1 MGLGIENDIWEI
13 QDKLRDQLESHK
25 NNLRA
30 KGGFVF
36 VLDNCIERIN
46 QKTQEKTVTPSRLW
60 DLFKD
65 DEVKNLLHKIVSDQI
80 TYLYLNTKSKKDQVK
95 YCASFNK
102 TILDFLGT
110 NYVVDENGNKKEI
123 EFPCL
128 IYFKYEGDECT
139 NFLYKK
145 LIHTDNANLIFHELE
160 NNLKTFI
167 DGLHDPKSLDINNPK
182 LPMLKLITNF
192 KWKEIKEKILDKTKD
207 HLLDRTI
214 EYSAAAAPLAFVA
227 LSTIFTK

>member
-1 MGLGIENDIWEI
+1 MGLGIETDIWDI
-13 QDKLRDQLESHK
+13 QEKLRDQLESHK

-36 VLDNCIERIN
+36 ILDNCIEKIN
-46 QKTQEKTVTPSRLW
+46 LKTQERSVAPSKIW

-65 DEVKNLLHKIVSDQI
+65 NEVKNLLHNIVSDQI

-110 NYVVDENGNKKEI
+110 NYAVDENGNKKEI